1 MTFKMLNEA
10 YFVILYQKELENS
23 DILGKIQFFMKISK
37 ISKSKLPKKCLFC
50 TKSPVFRLFLMKYHK
65 IYQFPSVFLQ
75 FCMIFDEFWPRFAR
89 PKSKR
94 GVLRANPR
102 GGYFAKFST
111 SGGGGIPTIP
121 PLWPSVLII
130 IVEMN
135 KNIKLF
141 IYLFSFILN
150 SFDETNGN
158 HFDYY
163 YY

>member
-23 DILGKIQFFMKISK
+23 DILGKIPFFIKISK
-37 ISKSKLPKKCLFC
+37 ISKSKLPKKCLFY

-94 GVLRANPR
+94 GGPSSQLQG
-102 GGYFAKFST
+102 GGYFANFST
-111 SGGGGIPTIP
+111 SGGGVFRQYP
-121 PLWPSVLII
+121 PLWPSVLFYHICNL
-130 IVEMN
+130 VTFR
-135 KNIKLF
+135 L
-141 IYLFSFILN
+141 ILI
-150 SFDETNGN
+150 T
-158 HFDYY
+158 
-163 YY
+163 

>member
-10 YFVILYQKELENS
+10 YFVTLYQKELENS
-23 DILGKIQFFMKISK
+23 DILGKIQFFMKIFK

-50 TKSPVFRLFLMKYHK
+50 TKNPVFRLFLMKYHK

-102 GGYFAKFST
+102 GGVFCQIFDLR
-111 SGGGGIPTIP
+111 GGYSDNTP
-121 PLWPSVLII
+121 PLAISDKVSKI
-130 IVEMN
+130 
-135 KNIKLF
+135 
-141 IYLFSFILN
+141 
-150 SFDETNGN
+150 
-158 HFDYY
+158 
-163 YY
+163 